1 MINNILLAKLRKNIF
16 LSFFVA
22 FLFTL
27 IIFSVYYYS
36 NIRNNILADSE
47 SAFSDR
53 RLTLEAAIA
62 RNTDFILVMKN
73 IYDRYIDKKWT
84 DEEISNYRQTL
95 KDISINHQDKGYYEI
110 PVGKRVGSHQ
120 IYNSMFCYGDGN
132 EFSRTEISQIL
143 VMLRMQNFQY
153 AAQKNI
159 DSLVLSYYF
168 TRTNSLTSIYP
179 QISMVDILQ
188 DYDSFKKWSTHAYEV
203 YNEFAPPKTNPKGQS
218 FWTEPYMDRTVNG
231 MMVST
236 AIPVYLDGDYN
247 GVIGADIELT
257 FLNRYVEK
265 SPTLSGVTLLVSEKG
280 YLLTSSDVKY
290 KDEDEL
296 ELFSERMSATTDIIL
311 YQQQIKNT
319 PWKLVYLVSPNDIRD
334 KVWANTRL
342 FNIFIAVTLVFSIIG
357 FLLVSKF
364 FIKPGISAEKGLVV
378 LNKDLEQTK
387 VQLEQNLAEL
397 KEAQKKIVESEKLA
411 ALGVLVTG
419 IAHEL
424 NTPLGVA
431 ITGNSVLIED
441 SKTMLAKFS
450 DNKLTKQNFTQ
461 YLAKVDELS
470 VLVDVNLKRVAALVS
485 EFKLISASSSY
496 YPLTKFNFKELLV
509 KEVSVHESGYKK
521 GCLEIKIECDDIFV
535 KSYVDVFNL
544 ILTHLI
550 ENSLVHGFNETVDRI
565 ITISLAEVKEGYEF
579 TFTDNGCGIPAADKN
594 KIFEPFYT
602 SGRAMGKG
610 LGLYIIYNLVKEK
623 LRGSITLKELP
634 GTTFV
639 ITWPKHDNLN
649 SSLKKLE
656 GSIS

>member
-1 MINNILLAKLRKNIF
+1 M
-16 LSFFVA
+16 SFFVA
-22 FLFTL
+22 FLLTL
-27 IIFSVYYYS
+27 IIFTAYYYS
-36 NIRNNILADSE
+36 NARHNILADIENS
-47 SAFSDR
+47 FSDR

-62 RNTDFILVMKN
+62 RNTDFILVIKN
-73 IYDRYIDKKWT
+73 IHDRYIDKKWT
-84 DEEISNYRQTL
+84 DVEISDYRQTL
-95 KDISINHQDKGYYEI
+95 QDISINHQDKGYYEI

-120 IYNSMFCYGDGN
+120 IYNSMFCYGDGSD
-132 EFSRTEISQIL
+132 FSRAEISQIL

-188 DYDSFKKWSTHAYEV
+188 DYDSFKDWSTHAYEV
-203 YNEFAPPKTNPKGQS
+203 YNEFAPPEINPKGQS

-236 AIPVYLDGDYN
+236 AIPIYLNGNYN

-257 FLNRYVEK
+257 FLNRFVEK
-265 SPTLSGVTLLVSEKG
+265 SATLSGITLLVSQKG

-290 KDEDEL
+290 QHEADL
-296 ELFSERMSATTDIIL
+296 ELFSERLSATTDIIL

-319 PWKLVYLVSPNDIRD
+319 PWKLVYLVSPKDIQD
-334 KVWANTRL
+334 KVWLNTRL
-342 FNIFIAVTLVFSIIG
+342 FNIFIAVTLVFSFIG
-357 FLLVSKF
+357 YFLASKF
-364 FIKPGISAEKGLVV
+364 FIKPGIVAEKYLVI
-378 LNKDLEQTK
+378 LNKDLGKTK
-387 VQLEQNLAEL
+387 VELEQNLAEL
-397 KEAQKKIVESEKLA
+397 KEAQNKIVESEKLA

-431 ITGNSVLIED
+431 ITGNSVLMQ
-441 SKTMLAKFS
+441 SSQTMLTKFS
-450 DNKLTKQNFTQ
+450 DNKLTEIDFTQ
-461 YLAKVDELS
+461 YFDKVDELS
-470 VLVDVNLKRVAALVS
+470 DLVDVNLGRVAKLVS
-485 EFKLISASSSY
+485 EFKLISASSNY
-496 YPLTKFNFKELLV
+496 YPLTTFNFKELLI
-509 KEVSVHESGYKK
+509 KGVSLQESRQKK
-521 GCLEIKIECDDIFV
+521 DRLDIRIECDDIIM
-535 KSYVDVFNL
+535 KSYVGVFNL

-550 ENSLVHGFNETVDRI
+550 ENSLVHGLNETVDSI
-565 ITISLAEVKEGYEF
+565 ITITLAEIKEGYEF
-579 TFTDNGCGIPAADKN
+579 TFTDNGRGIPAADKD

-623 LRGSITLKELP
+623 LKGNITLKELP

-639 ITWPKHDNLN
+639 ITWPKYDNLN
-649 SSLKKLE
+649 SSLNKDDA
-656 GSIS
+656 SIN

>member
-132 EFSRTEISQIL
+132 KFSRAEISQIL

-203 YNEFAPPKTNPKGQS
+203 YNEFAPPKTNPKRQS

-290 KDEDEL
+290 KDEDDL

-450 DNKLTKQNFTQ
+450 DNKLTKQDFTQ

-623 LRGSITLKELP
+623 LKGSITLKELP

-639 ITWPKHDNLN
+639 ITWPKHDN
-649 SSLKKLE
+649 
-656 GSIS
+656 